1 MRCLGGKKNIMKHK
15 IHLPIL
21 IEQDEDKIY
30 IVSCPTFKGCHSY
43 GNTIDE
49 AMKNIEEVIVMC
61 MEEEKLETNN
71 EFIGFRELELEVA

>member
-1 MRCLGGKKNIMKHK
+1 MKNK

-43 GNTIDE
+43 GATIEE
-49 AMKNIEEVIVMC
+49 AMKNIEEVIQMC
-61 MEEEKLETNN
+61 LEEEKLDSTNV
-71 EFIGFRELELEVA
+71 FIGFREIELEVA

>member
-1 MRCLGGKKNIMKHK
+1 MKHK

-21 IEQDEDKIY
+21 IEQDEDKVY

-61 MEEEKLETNN
+61 LEEEKLETNN

>member
-1 MRCLGGKKNIMKHK
+1 MKHK

-21 IEQDEDKIY
+21 IEQDEDKVY

-49 AMKNIEEVIVMC
+49 AMKNIEEVIMMC
-61 MEEEKLETNN
+61 LEEEKLETKND
-71 EFIGFRELELEVA
+71 FIGFRELELEVV